1 MFCQVMLAELKGR
14 GEYFAVKALKK
25 DVVLMDDD
33 VECTMVEKRV
43 LALAWDNPFLTHLY
57 CTFQSKVSILP
68 NNVLHT
74 LPFKSL
80 GSLLFSK
87 DWSNSSNSNKLVKSD
102 SKNVYNVTKDFYFK
116 YMLLFSTFYSSKNPE
131 KMCGFQLFSTFTIKS
146 DY

>member
-1 MFCQVMLAELKGR
+1 MFCQVLLAEFKGR

-43 LALAWDNPFLTHLY
+43 LALAWENPFLTHLF
-57 CTFQSKVSILP
+57 CTFQSKVSVLP

-80 GSLLFSK
+80 GSRK
-87 DWSNSSNSNKLVKSD
+87 DWSNSSNSNKLID
-102 SKNVYNVTKDFYFK
+102 SKDVYNVTKDFYVK
-116 YMLLFSTFYSSKNPE
+116 YMLLFSTVYSSKNPE
-131 KMCGFQLFSTFTIKS
+131 RICGFQLFSTCTIKS
-146 DY
+146 DS